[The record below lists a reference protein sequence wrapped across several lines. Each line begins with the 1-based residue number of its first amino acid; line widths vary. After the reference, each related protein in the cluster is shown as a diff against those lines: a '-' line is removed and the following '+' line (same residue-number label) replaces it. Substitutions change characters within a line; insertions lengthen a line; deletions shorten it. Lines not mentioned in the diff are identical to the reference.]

1 MRQMTA
7 MVSLSLTLMVGVCA
21 QPALAKK
28 PDWAGQGE
36 HNNQYKHEQK
46 QGKHSASE
54 QGEQDDVSGRSFRD
68 SFTSFERARIRGYF
82 LEGSGESGAMSTG
95 QGKGK
100 DKQRT
105 LPRGLQ
111 KKLANGGELPPGW
124 QKKVATGQVLD
135 KELYGQSEA
144 LPDDLDIILDRT
156 GGAEYRRIGTKV
168 IKVLEGDGTIIDVI
182 DIADGVLYEAAE

>member
-1 MRQMTA
+1 MKQIAA
-7 MVSLSLTLMVGVCA
+7 MVSLSLILIAGGHV

-54 QGEQDDVSGRSFRD
+54 QGEQDDLSGRPVSD
-68 SFTSFERARIRGYF
+68 SFSSYERARIRGYF
-82 LEGSGESGAMSTG
+82 LEGNGESRAVNTG

-111 KKLANGGELPPGW
+111 KKLASGGELPPGW

-135 KELYGQSEA
+135 EELYGQSEA
-144 LPDDLDIILDRT
+144 LPDDLDLILDRT
-156 GGAEYRRIGTKV
+156 GGAEYRRIGTRV
-168 IKVLEGDGTIIDVI
+168 IKVLEGNGTIIDVI
-182 DIADGVLYEAAE
+182 DIADGVLY